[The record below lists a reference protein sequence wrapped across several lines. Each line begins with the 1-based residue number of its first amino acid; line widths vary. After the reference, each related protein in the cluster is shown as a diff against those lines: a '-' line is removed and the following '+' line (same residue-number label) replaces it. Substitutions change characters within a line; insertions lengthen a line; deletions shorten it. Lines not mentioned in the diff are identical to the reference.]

1 MHKHSSLAL
10 LELACSNS
18 LLWLDLEVP
27 PEINLQDL
35 QLASAKLV
43 SMKKLAGLQLAGL
56 SIAPQTLSIQN
67 LRSLQELT
75 LLKCKMTPLV
85 LLRGTTLSLLRRLHM
100 EDELFEWAADRIS
113 KGTLNLNIAL
123 VKEVITKL
131 GSSILSLPRLRH
143 ISGDSSIME
152 MGMTGLLV
160 KAPSIKAYTSRS
172 NGSQRCIKASCLN
185 QVTQYSTNQ

>member
-27 PEINLQDL
+27 PEISLQDL

-113 KGTLNLNIAL
+113 RGTLNIAL

-143 ISGDSSIME
+143 ISGDSSIMQ

-160 KAPSIKAYTSRS
+160 EAPSIKAYTTRS
-172 NGSQRCIKASCLN
+172 NGSQRCIKVSCLN